1 MAKKKITNESLL
13 GQKGINLIEE
23 CVLGMGFAWH
33 PSNQAVEAGIDG
45 HIELRNPDSE
55 QALNLI
61 VAVQSKARTE
71 LAGETADSFTFYC
84 DQRDIDYWLQG
95 NLPVILVV
103 SRPDTREAFWAN
115 VKQYFSDPAARQ
127 SRKVVFSKASDR
139 FDAAARSRLFD
150 IARPR
155 DSGLYLAPLPK
166 AERLLPNLLKVI
178 FRTGHVCFADTPFR
192 DPKQVIDAFRRVGL
206 HPGPDWV
213 LHGGQVVSFQPL
225 DQPPWP
231 GVCDAASVG
240 RRPTSSLADSADPDE
255 RRLLVRLLTRCL
267 EAVCRG
273 QDIRFDNRR
282 DLFYFAATENLKK
295 RTVSF
300 KSVARE
306 SSRTVFEAYRD
317 KETSQVR
324 FCRHLA
330 FEGHFR
336 LLGGDWYLEV
346 TPTYRFTRDG
356 RLPDRFAEDRLKGIK
371 RLERHRAVLGQLLAW
386 FAILTR
392 TGDLFQA
399 AYPHLAFER
408 PAGLSLEAGIDDDA
422 WFSNE
427 DPDEAARLDREEAPT
442 GLLFNP

>member
-1 MAKKKITNESLL
+1 MAKKKITNKSLL
-13 GQKGINLIEE
+13 GQKGINLIEQ
-23 CVLGMGFAWH
+23 CVLDMGFAWH

-45 HIELRNPDSE
+45 YIELRNPDSE
-55 QALNLI
+55 QALNLF
-61 VAVQSKARTE
+61 VGAQSKARTD
-71 LAGETADSFTFYC
+71 LVGETADSFTFYC

-103 SRPDTREAFWAN
+103 SRPDTRDAFWVN
-115 VKQYFSDPAARQ
+115 VKQHFSDPAARQ
-127 SRKVVFSKASDR
+127 TRKVVFLKARDR
-139 FDAAARSRLFD
+139 FDATARSKLFG

-166 AERLLPNLLKVI
+166 TERLLPNLLTVVFQAPDI
-178 FRTGHVCFADTPFR
+178 CFADTPLR
-192 DPKQVIDAFRRVGL
+192 DPQQVIDAFRRVCV

-225 DQPPWP
+225 DRPPWP
-231 GVCDAASVG
+231 GVVDADSVS
-240 RRPTSSLADSADPDE
+240 RRQTISLTESADPDQ
-255 RRLLVRLLTRCL
+255 RRLLVRLLNRCL
-267 EAVCRG
+267 EAFCRG
-273 QDIRFDNRR
+273 HDIRFDNRQ

-295 RTVSF
+295 KSVPF

-306 SSRTVFEAYRD
+306 SSRTIFEAYRD
-317 KETSQVR
+317 TETKLVR

-336 LLGGDWYLEV
+336 RLGSDWYLEV

-356 RLPDRFAEDRLKGIK
+356 RLPDRFAEERLKGIK
-371 RLERHRAVLGQLLAW
+371 RLERHRAVLGQLLTW
-386 FAILTR
+386 FEILTK
-392 TGDLFQA
+392 TGDLFQP

-408 PAGLSLEAGIDDDA
+408 PEGLSLEAGIDDDA

-442 GLLFNP
+442 GLLFNQ